1 MTDGLSILL
10 SIPLLLPGCL
20 VLLAIIIRAVRRSES
35 LQKIAAAVAQLATRR
50 DRSGPSP
57 CDRWRQSRATS

>member
-20 VLLAIIIRAVRRSES
+20 VLLAIVVRAARRSES
-35 LQKIAAAVAQLATRR
+35 LQKVAAAWARLGSCR
-50 DRSGPSP
+50 DRSGSSP
-57 CDRWRQSRATS
+57 CDRWRHSRATS

>member
-1 MTDGLSILL
+1 MNDGLSILL

-20 VLLAIIIRAVRRSES
+20 VLLAIVVRATRRSAS
-35 LQKIAAAVAQLATRR
+35 LQKIAAAVARLTSRR
-50 DRSGPSP
+50 DPSGPSL